1 MKLKKILAGALA
13 AAMVL
18 TSVPIGN
25 LRVKA
30 AAIYETDDVTI
41 KVASDPEIAIK
52 SSNGYRK
59 YDNSMIT
66 GVSAPSEETTNGG
79 AASNAIA
86 KDTTSWHTK
95 SSGVMSRDK

>member
-41 KVASDPEIAIK
+41 KVASTA
-52 SSNGYRK
+52 
-59 YDNSMIT
+59 M
-66 GVSAPSEETTNGG
+66 
-79 AASNAIA
+79 
-86 KDTTSWHTK
+86 H
-95 SSGVMSRDK
+95 